1 MKQGQLWSL
10 ISAISPVVLLT
21 GVIAGITYF
30 KQLKAS
36 YRLVV
41 IYLAICL
48 VTDLLYR
55 FLGYYSHLK
64 YNLFL
69 IPIFGF
75 LELVVF
81 SILYYRYIFLNKNKS
96 LLLLMAAMLL
106 LILSEIVFVSELFH
120 RETFHSYGKVI
131 ADASIVYFCL
141 LYYWKVFKGQIPVNS
156 EYNLLNA
163 VVFAYYSVN
172 LFIFLPVNFLVNA
185 KLTFVIFFW
194 AVNLISMVLFY
205 LLLIYLIW
213 QNGKTRKI
221 LQ

>member
-10 ISAISPVVLLT
+10 ISAISPVVLLI
-21 GVIAGITYF
+21 GVIAGIIYF

-48 VTDLLYR
+48 VTDLFCR
-55 FLGYYSHLK
+55 FWGYFSDLK

-81 SILYYRYIFLNKNKS
+81 SILYYRYIFRNKSNS
-96 LLLLMAAMLL
+96 LLLFIAAMFL
-106 LILSEIVFVSELFH
+106 LILSEIAFASKLFH

-131 ADASIVYFCL
+131 ADASVVFFCL
-141 LYYWKVFKGQIPVNS
+141 LYYWKVFKGQIPINS

-163 VVFAYYSVN
+163 VVFVYYSVN
-172 LFIFLPVNFLVNA
+172 LFIFLAVNFLVNA

-205 LLLIYLIW
+205 LILIYLIW